1 MARKKI
7 DPTIRKKVME
17 AHSRGLPMRKIA
29 KEFGVGLSSVHRIVK
44 EKGPEKVQEKITKKM
59 SKAERLK
66 RIQEIER
73 RIAELENKILD
84 LEAKK
89 GSWRKK

>member
-7 DPTIRKKVME
+7 DEKIRQKVME
-17 AHSRGLPMRKIA
+17 AHASGQPMRKIA
-29 KEFGVGLSSVHRIVK
+29 RELEVGLSSVHRIVK
-44 EKGPEKVQEKITKKM
+44 ENGPQKVQTKITKRM
-59 SKAERLK
+59 SKTERLK

-84 LEAKK
+84 IETKK
-89 GSWRKK
+89 GS

>member
-7 DPTIRKKVME
+7 DEKIRQKVIE
-17 AHSRGLPMRKIA
+17 AQASGLPMRKIA

-44 EKGPEKVQEKITKKM
+44 EKGPEKVQKKM

-66 RIQEIER
+66 KIEDIER
-73 RIAELENKILD
+73 RIADLEKKILG

-89 GSWRKK
+89 G

>member
-1 MARKKI
+1 LKGDEMARKKI
-7 DPTIRKKVME
+7 DEEIRQKVIE
-17 AHSRGLPMRKIA
+17 AHASRRPMRRIA

-44 EKGPEKVQEKITKKM
+44 EKGPEKVQKKM

-66 RIQEIER
+66 KIADIER
-73 RIAELENKILD
+73 RIADLEKKILG

-89 GSWRKK
+89 G

>member
-7 DPTIRKKVME
+7 DEKIRQKVIE
-17 AHSRGLPMRKIA
+17 AHTRGLPMRKIA

-44 EKGPEKVQEKITKKM
+44 EKGPEKVHKKM
-59 SKAERLK
+59 TKAERLK
-66 RIQEIER
+66 RIGELEG
-73 RIAELENKILD
+73 RIAELEKKILD

-89 GSWRKK
+89 GSWSKR